1 MPIGLSIK
9 CVQQGPTHKRIKNTV
24 KYVGY
29 CGLQRLNSVISFT
42 IEIQNKICK
51 TKMSSA
57 NTVIILPN
65 GLSESVKMEL
75 WVILR

>member
-1 MPIGLSIK
+1 MPIRPSIK

-24 KYVGY
+24 KYIGN

-42 IEIQNKICK
+42 IEIQKKICK

-57 NTVIILPN
+57 NTIKILLN
-65 GLSESVKMEL
+65 GFSESVKMEL
-75 WVILR
+75 WVGRR